1 MKNIVYNYLE
11 VEIKV
16 WEVMSNDFWGLFS
29 FFMLEIV
36 DFIYNV
42 VVFLEIMSMIWKWF
56 NDYGKNWWYV
66 YKVMMLMEY
75 FIKIGLECVL

>member
-1 MKNIVYNYLE
+1 
-11 VEIKV
+11 
-16 WEVMSNDFWGLFS
+16 MSNDFWGLFS

-56 NDYGKNWWYV
+56 NDYGKNWCYV